1 MNNLIQAIT
10 DYTTALEQ
18 KLSALEARVAE
29 LEEANEA
36 MRREGDE
43 AKALIA
49 SLQAEVAALAATGV
63 AIPTSDPEVEIELI
77 VEEDNPIDGES
88 EEQFPSAEESQEE
101 LEELDIVQ
109 TPVAEEPIAEP
120 IPVVEEP
127 TAETEPE
134 PVVELPIVEPVVE
147 PAPAPAPEPAPEA
160 KVEPVV
166 EVKVEKPAPRPVPQ
180 QTSLFGTAV
189 EDIRQAISLGDRFL
203 FQRELFAGNGELMQ
217 KTLDEINTLSSLS
230 EAMDYVR
237 DMHRDLAADLQKEEN
252 AGDEG
257 LLSIYLQANRL
268 LILSLINKGSLFEA
282 KSLLQDMKAQD
293 FDTEFA
299 EEKLALLEEMMNR
312 QKGEQ

>member
-1 MNNLIQAIT
+1 MEQLIQSIT
-10 DYTTALEQ
+10 AYTTALEQ
-18 KLSALEARVAE
+18 KISALEVRVAQ

-120 IPVVEEP
+120 IPVVEAP
-127 TAETEPE
+127 TAEPEPE

-147 PAPAPAPEPAPEA
+147 PAPAPAPEPAPA
-160 KVEPVV
+160 PVPQ
-166 EVKVEKPAPRPVPQ
+166 PAPRPVPQ

-217 KTLDEINTLSSLS
+217 KTLDEINTLSSLG

-237 DMHRDLAADLQKEEN
+237 DNFDWDKDSTAVQ
-252 AGDEG
+252 
-257 LLSIYLQANRL
+257 
-268 LILSLINKGSLFEA
+268 LFENVL
-282 KSLLQDMKAQD
+282 KRRFS
-293 FDTEFA
+293 
-299 EEKLALLEEMMNR
+299 
-312 QKGEQ
+312 

>member
-1 MNNLIQAIT
+1 MNTLIQAIT

-43 AKALIA
+43 AKALIVA
-49 SLQAEVAALAATGV
+49 LQAEVAALAATGV
-63 AIPTSDPEVEIELI
+63 ALPTTDPEVEIELI
-77 VEEDNPIDGES
+77 VEEDNPVDGES

-127 TAETEPE
+127 TAEPEPE

-147 PAPAPAPEPAPEA
+147 PTPAPAPEPAPEVKA
-160 KVEPVV
+160 EPVV

-217 KTLDEINTLSSLS
+217 KTLDEINTLSSLG
-230 EAMDYVR
+230 EAMGYVR
-237 DMHRDLAADLQKEEN
+237 DNFDWDKDSTAVQ
-252 AGDEG
+252 
-257 LLSIYLQANRL
+257 
-268 LILSLINKGSLFEA
+268 LFENVL
-282 KSLLQDMKAQD
+282 KRRFS
-293 FDTEFA
+293 
-299 EEKLALLEEMMNR
+299 
-312 QKGEQ
+312 

>member
-18 KLSALEARVAE
+18 KLSALEARVAQ

-49 SLQAEVAALAATGV
+49 SLQAEVAALAATGI

-127 TAETEPE
+127 TAESEPE

-147 PAPAPAPEPAPEA
+147 PAPAPAPEPAPA
-160 KVEPVV
+160 PAPQ
-166 EVKVEKPAPRPVPQ
+166 PAPRPVPQ

-217 KTLDEINTLSSLS
+217 KTLDEINTLSSLG
-230 EAMDYVR
+230 EAMGYVR
-237 DMHRDLAADLQKEEN
+237 DNFDWDMESTAVQ
-252 AGDEG
+252 
-257 LLSIYLQANRL
+257 
-268 LILSLINKGSLFEA
+268 LFENVL
-282 KSLLQDMKAQD
+282 KRRFS
-293 FDTEFA
+293 
-299 EEKLALLEEMMNR
+299 
-312 QKGEQ
+312 

>member
-1 MNNLIQAIT
+1 MEQLIQSIT
-10 DYTTALEQ
+10 AYTTALEQ
-18 KLSALEARVAE
+18 KISALEVRVAQ

-127 TAETEPE
+127 TAESEPE
-134 PVVELPIVEPVVE
+134 PVVELPIVEPVVG
-147 PAPAPAPEPAPEA
+147 PTPAPAPEPAPA
-160 KVEPVV
+160 PAPQ
-166 EVKVEKPAPRPVPQ
+166 PAPRPVPQ

-217 KTLDEINTLSSLS
+217 KTLDEINTLSSLG
-230 EAMDYVR
+230 EAMGYVR
-237 DMHRDLAADLQKEEN
+237 DNFDWDMDSTAVQ
-252 AGDEG
+252 
-257 LLSIYLQANRL
+257 
-268 LILSLINKGSLFEA
+268 LFENVL
-282 KSLLQDMKAQD
+282 KRRFS
-293 FDTEFA
+293 
-299 EEKLALLEEMMNR
+299 
-312 QKGEQ
+312 